1 MQGVICGVCVA
12 YQDKQTNKAS
22 RANPFAPR
30 RTNKQTCLPRPP
42 PALSLLS
49 PLLLVC
55 FQLFAFMC
63 HIFISVADCLSIVF
77 ASDRGICELHL
88 YICIYIYI
96 DCHLQAGKQPALSS
110 LSAYPFDT
118 FSHLSPRLLLA
129 LIAFSCDFFRPPPP
143 SPSPSPLPLPL
154 CLVLPHLLCR
164 I

>member
-30 RTNKQTCLPRPP
+30 RINKQTCLPPLP
-42 PALSLLS
+42 VSLLS

-63 HIFISVADCLSIVF
+63 HIFISVAGCLSIVF

-96 DCHLQAGKQPALSS
+96 DCHLQAGRQASS
-110 LSAYPFDT
+110 Q
-118 FSHLSPRLLLA
+118 
-129 LIAFSCDFFRPPPP
+129 P
-143 SPSPSPLPLPL
+143 SPAYLPT
-154 CLVLPHLLCR
+154 HLTR
-164 I
+164 FRTYHRDYF